1 MEARARAVRG
11 AVCLAFALV
20 ALVAPASNVRA
31 EDTRVVVIG
40 EVGTRVTR
48 ARLDLPKA
56 LRRAL
61 ERELATLDV
70 RAAGSSK
77 RFVLSASL
85 VKLEGRKASP
95 GVDCAVSAVLREQ
108 RSGAIRAIITGR
120 AAAEF
125 EGDEAELG
133 AIDAAV
139 HGAVA
144 SVPAAMR

>member
-1 MEARARAVRG
+1 MEAKARGIAG
-11 AVCLAFALV
+11 AVCLALALITSV
-20 ALVAPASNVRA
+20 STARGENAKA
-31 EDTRVVVIG
+31 VVIG

-70 RAAGSSK
+70 GAKASSK

-85 VKLEGRKASP
+85 VKLEARKTAP
-95 GVDCAVSAVLREQ
+95 GVACTVSAVLREQ
-108 RSGAIRAIITGR
+108 GSGAIRAIITGK
-120 AAAEF
+120 AEAEF
-125 EGDEAELG
+125 DGDEAELG
-133 AIDAAV
+133 AVDAAV
-139 HGAVA
+139 RGAVS

>member
-1 MEARARAVRG
+1 MEAKARAARG
-11 AVCLAFALV
+11 AVCLALAFTLV
-20 ALVAPASNVRA
+20 AWASSARA
-31 EDTRVVVIG
+31 DDARPVVIG

-48 ARLDLPKA
+48 AHLDLPKA

-61 ERELATLDV
+61 ERELAALDV
-70 RAAGSSK
+70 RGSSK

-95 GVDCAVSAVLREQ
+95 GVECAVSAVLRE
-108 RSGAIRAIITGR
+108 RKSGAIRAIVTGR
-120 AAAEF
+120 AEAEF

-133 AIDAAV
+133 ALDAAV

-144 SVPAAMR
+144 SVPAAMK

>member
-1 MEARARAVRG
+1 MEAKARAVRG
-11 AVCLAFALV
+11 AICFAFALT
-20 ALVAPASNVRA
+20 LVAWAPYA
-31 EDTRVVVIG
+31 EADDTRPVVIG
-40 EVGTRVTR
+40 EVGTKVTR

-61 ERELATLDV
+61 ERELAALDV
-70 RAAGSSK
+70 GRSSK

-85 VKLEGRKASP
+85 VKLEGRKAAP
-95 GVDCAVSAVLREQ
+95 GVACAVSAVLRER

-120 AAAEF
+120 AEAEF

-133 AIDAAV
+133 ALDAAV

-144 SVPAAMR
+144 SVPAALQ